1 MTFDRFAINI
11 GPVAIRYFG
20 LILIVGMVAGGYLA
34 TREARRRGQN
44 PEHLLDALTWGLIG
58 GLVGAR
64 LLHVLNP
71 PPSMQVQGLTAGWYL
86 AHPFDLQQG
95 PFAIWNGGLS
105 AVGALLGGLLAVCIF
120 LWRNKLAV
128 WVWADIL
135 IFGLLL
141 GAAIASWGN
150 IVNQQLY
157 GPPTSAPW
165 GMRVIAERRLPPYT
179 DLTAW
184 PLTDGFHPIPAYQS
198 LWGLATLG
206 ALWLIERRR
215 GERLV
220 AGDLFLLGAL
230 IYLPGLFALDFLR
243 LDNSRM
249 LAGLSLEQGVMVV
262 LFGLALY
269 AFIRRRRG
277 LGESSEG

>member
-34 TREARRRGQN
+34 TREARRRGEN
-44 PEHLLDALTWGLIG
+44 PDHVLDALTWGLIG
-58 GLVGAR
+58 GLIGAR

-105 AVGALLGGLLAVCIF
+105 AIGALLGGMLAVGIF
-120 LWRNKLAV
+120 LRRNKLSV

-157 GPPTSAPW
+157 GPPTSVPW

-179 DLTAW
+179 DLTVW
-184 PLTDGFHPIPAYQS
+184 PLSVGFHPTPAYQS

-206 ALWLIERRR
+206 TLWLIENRR
-215 GERLV
+215 GERL
-220 AGDLFLLGAL
+220 AEGDLCLLGAL

-243 LDNSRM
+243 LDNSRV
-249 LAGLSLEQGVMVV
+249 LAGLSLEQVV
-262 LFGLALY
+262 VVALFGLALY
-269 AFIRRRRG
+269 AFIRRRG
-277 LGESSEG
+277 GIKEATNQ